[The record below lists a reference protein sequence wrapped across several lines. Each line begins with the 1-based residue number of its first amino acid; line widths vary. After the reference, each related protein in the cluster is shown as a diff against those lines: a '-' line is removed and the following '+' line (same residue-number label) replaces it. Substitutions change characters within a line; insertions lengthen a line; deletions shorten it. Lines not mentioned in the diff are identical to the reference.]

1 MEILYEDNH
10 LIFVNKPAGMLAQ
23 GDITGEDNVVDL
35 LKAYRKKN
43 EGKTGEAFVGLVHR
57 LDRPVSGVMVLA
69 KTSKAAQRLNAI
81 WHTENVVKLYR
92 AVTRRGTGLPPDT
105 WTIWQ
110 DWLIKDRQTNHVRVV
125 ASNDSGRSEAQLAQL
140 KIRTV
145 QESGPFAEVEIE
157 LGTGRGHQ
165 IRVQLASRGFAIVGD
180 TKYGS
185 RERYLDQTSHARI
198 ALHAESL
205 SVTHPTLK
213 TALKIS
219 APKPVGWPI

>member
-1 MEILYEDNH
+1 
-10 LIFVNKPAGMLAQ
+10 MLAQ
-23 GDITGEDNVVDL
+23 GDITGDDNVVDL

-69 KTSKAAQRLNAI
+69 KTSKGAQRLNAI

-92 AVTRRGTGLPPDT
+92 AVTRRGTGLPSDQ
-105 WTIWQ
+105 WTIWK
-110 DWLIKDRQTNHVRVV
+110 DWLIKDRQANHVRVV
-125 ASNDSGRSEAQLAQL
+125 TSNNSVQAQLAEL

-165 IRVQLASRGFAIVGD
+165 IRVQLASRGFVIVGD

-185 RERYLDQTSHARI
+185 RDKYRDEAGHARI

-205 SVTHPTLK
+205 TVTHPTLK

-219 APKPVGWPI
+219 APKPVGWPISAESNSQPLEDEN